1 MLLFPWI
8 PPLVARLALLLAVL
22 AITTL
27 ALMPV
32 PTVPITTSWDKLNH
46 ALAFITLALLAD
58 HAFPR
63 QPFWRCLVPWLLAY
77 GVAIELAQWLTPDRD
92 LSVLDVLAD
101 GIGIALY
108 GVLRRLAV
116 FYRRLEPS
124 G

>member
-8 PPLVARLALLLAVL
+8 PPVVARLALLLAIL

-32 PTVPITTSWDKLNH
+32 STVPITTWWDKLDH
-46 ALAFITLALLAD
+46 GLAFITLALLAD

-63 QPFWRCLVPWLLAY
+63 QSFWRRLAPWLLAY

-101 GIGIALY
+101 GIGIVSY
-108 GVLRRLAV
+108 GVLRRLAIF
-116 FYRRLEPS
+116 FYRLEPS